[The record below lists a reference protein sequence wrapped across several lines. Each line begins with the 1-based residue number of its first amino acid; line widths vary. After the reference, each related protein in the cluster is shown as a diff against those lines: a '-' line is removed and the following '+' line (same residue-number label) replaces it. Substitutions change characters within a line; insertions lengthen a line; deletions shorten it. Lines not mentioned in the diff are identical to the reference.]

1 MVTFAA
7 FVAQVQ
13 SEVNDTSARL
23 AAIIERAAN
32 QEHGMLMSRRDW
44 DFLMVNKSDST
55 SIAVA
60 SMPFDISTIKVATV
74 TTPAKRILAVCDTTD
89 GNEYPLTFTTLS
101 ELRDN
106 FPSFTTF
113 TGKPEYWY
121 YVNDD
126 KINVWPGLDA
136 TRTFVFSYTK
146 KVKTYTSGSADA
158 LLIPDEYTNVLFHKV
173 VSRVWQYKT
182 DDRWQYAEANYKDTL
197 KGMIA
202 ACAAKTKLQY
212 ASTGMRASQLPKL
225 SADS

>member
-7 FVAQVQ
+7 FVSQVQ
-13 SEVNDTSARL
+13 GEINDTSTRL

-44 DFLMVNKSDST
+44 DFLVVHKSDST
-55 SIAVA
+55 IIPAA

-89 GNEYPLTFTTLS
+89 SNEYPLTFTTID

-113 TGKPEYWY
+113 SGKPEYWY
-121 YVNDD
+121 YQNDD
-126 KINVWPGLDA
+126 KINVWPALDA
-136 TRTFVFSYTK
+136 TRTFVFSFTK
-146 KVKTYTSGSADA
+146 KVKTYPSGSADA
-158 LLIPDEYTNVLFHKV
+158 LLIPDEYLNVLFHKV
-173 VSRVWQYKT
+173 VSRAWKYKT
-182 DDRWQYAEANYKDTL
+182 DDRWQLAEADYKEAL

-202 ACAAKTKLQY
+202 ACATKTKLQY

-225 SADS
+225 SSDS

>member
-7 FVAQVQ
+7 FVSQVQ
-13 SEVNDTSARL
+13 SEVNDTSTRL

-32 QEHGMLMSRRDW
+32 QEHGMLMSLRDW
-44 DFLMVNKSDST
+44 DFLVVNKSDST

-60 SMPFDISTIKVATV
+60 AMPFDISTIKVATV
-74 TTPAKRILAVCDTTD
+74 TTPGKRILAVCDTTD
-89 GNEYPLTFTTLS
+89 SNEYPLTFTTLS

-106 FPSFTTF
+106 FPSYTTF

-126 KINVWPGLDA
+126 KINVWPALDA

-158 LLIPDEYTNVLFHKV
+158 LLIPDEYLSVLLHKV
-173 VSRVWQYKT
+173 MARVWKYRT
-182 DDRWQYAEANYKDTL
+182 DDRWQFAENDYKAAL

-202 ACAAKTKLQY
+202 ACATKSKLQY